1 MAVSA
6 FFCVKPL
13 SWRGPRGLGLGL
25 KPLLKDKKR
34 LVMLVK
40 RISRHCLKECESL
53 LIRTFFLIHKHL
65 WLKLWLLYKYVSWA
79 NSFPHPNPQIYLWI
93 KLWLLFTFVS
103 PKTLSVLSVLSVYP
117 NGCSWPRSHNQLS
130 SE

>member
-34 LVMLVK
+34 LEMLVK
-40 RISRHCLKECESL
+40 EVGVDGDL
-53 LIRTFFLIHKHL
+53 RT
-65 WLKLWLLYKYVSWA
+65 S
-79 NSFPHPNPQIYLWI
+79 
-93 KLWLLFTFVS
+93 
-103 PKTLSVLSVLSVYP
+103 
-117 NGCSWPRSHNQLS
+117 CSKNL
-130 SE
+130 